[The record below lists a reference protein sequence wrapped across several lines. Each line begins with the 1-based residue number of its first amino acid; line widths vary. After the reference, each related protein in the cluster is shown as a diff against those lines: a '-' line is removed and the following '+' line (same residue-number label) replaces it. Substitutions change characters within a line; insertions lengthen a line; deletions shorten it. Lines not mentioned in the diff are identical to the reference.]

1 MYKLFIQGMFTQSCI
16 DKTQISYH
24 TSSSQNI
31 PTMPQEGVVS
41 RCTSIHSTTISAV
54 DLEVM
59 VLYIILVYT
68 VVNSAR
74 SISNGFEP

>member
-1 MYKLFIQGMFTQSCI
+1 
-16 DKTQISYH
+16 
-24 TSSSQNI
+24 
-31 PTMPQEGVVS
+31 MPQEGVVS

-59 VLYIILVYT
+59 VLYVILVYT